1 MCPKKGMLHSRKGGE
16 ISMDENDLSDPW
28 LKAAEEDNAYDQN
41 EIKTDIDDDE
51 EENFMKSSAGMY
63 AREAAARKAAKR
75 MADVKDDEG
84 KRDDSEFL
92 HIAEYD
98 GNVYV
103 RDDREKTE
111 NKFDSWADALE
122 YISELHGDKKTLED
136 DLDDDKKD
144 DDEVVARRASYKK
157 VDYTRRASR
166 RIR

>member
-1 MCPKKGMLHSRKGGE
+1 
-16 ISMDENDLSDPW
+16 MDENDLSNPW

-41 EIKTDIDDDE
+41 EIKTDINDDEE

-122 YISELHGDKKTLED
+122 YISELHGDKKALED
-136 DLDDDKKD
+136 DLDEDKDD

-166 RIR
+166 KIR

>member
-1 MCPKKGMLHSRKGGE
+1 
-16 ISMDENDLSDPW
+16 MDEYDLRNPW
-28 LKAAEEDNAYDQN
+28 LKAAEEDNAYGQN
-41 EIKTDIDDDE
+41 EIKTDIDDEEE

-63 AREAAARKAAKR
+63 AREAAKR
-75 MADVKDDEG
+75 LADVKDDEG
-84 KRDDSEFL
+84 RHSDSEFL

-122 YISELHGDKKTLED
+122 YISELHGDEKALKK
-136 DLDDDKKD
+136 DLDEDKD
-144 DDEVVARRASYKK
+144 DDGEVVARRASYKK

-166 RIR
+166 LRR